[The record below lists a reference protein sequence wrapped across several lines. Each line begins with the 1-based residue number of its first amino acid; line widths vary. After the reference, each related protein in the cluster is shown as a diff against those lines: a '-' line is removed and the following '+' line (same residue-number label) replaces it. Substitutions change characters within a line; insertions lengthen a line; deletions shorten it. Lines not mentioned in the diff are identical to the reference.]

1 MRSPSWAV
9 CTTRRWSWCHDQ
21 IADQQAGLRAGVFI
35 TTCVCGDPTCGLHL
49 IPAREDGTPICEVVI
64 GREQLRD
71 VLALIHDEG
80 LDLP

>member
-1 MRSPSWAV
+1 MIRSRINRPD
-9 CTTRRWSWCHDQ
+9 CE
-21 IADQQAGLRAGVFI
+21 RAYSF

>member
-1 MRSPSWAV
+1 MIR
-9 CTTRRWSWCHDQ
+9 TTRIRRPDCE
-21 IADQQAGLRAGVFI
+21 RAHSF
-35 TTCVCGDPTCGLHL
+35 TTGRCGDPDCGLHL

-71 VLALIHDEG
+71 VLAMIHDEG

>member
-35 TTCVCGDPTCGLHL
+35 YDMRLRRTCGLHL